1 MLVKDC
7 FSSRESLLQINDFTN
22 NLLQSVSTTSDASA
36 AGVAVPDT
44 GSTTLDSVLTTEGA
58 KVSGMLLGLK
68 LLTLTTQ
75 RWTVTDTVLSCDSD
89 LLSALS
95 PIIERMLD
103 TEWIVT
109 ITKAQTCR
117 PFEKKLTWIMG
128 MMVLTFLMY
137 DVSRERVAKLW

>member
-44 GSTTLDSVLTTEGA
+44 GSTALDSVLAAEGA
-58 KVSGMLLGLK
+58 KVSSVLLGLK

-75 RWTVTDTVLSCDSD
+75 R
-89 LLSALS
+89 
-95 PIIERMLD
+95 
-103 TEWIVT
+103 
-109 ITKAQTCR
+109 
-117 PFEKKLTWIMG
+117 
-128 MMVLTFLMY
+128 
-137 DVSRERVAKLW
+137 